1 MIPYHLHIQAGTT
14 FSREFV
20 YSNTDGTLPSLTGY
34 TAKFQVR
41 PTYSS
46 AILTLETTPTIDV
59 PTATVSL
66 NLTAAQTATLTTG
79 FVYAIELSNL
89 TNTFRLSD
97 GQLVVSPE
105 VVR

>member
-14 FSREFV
+14 FALEFV
-20 YSNTDGTLPSLTGY
+20 YSNTDGTVPSLTGY

-46 AILTLETTPTIDV
+46 ATLTLETTPTIDV

-66 NLTAAQTATLTTG
+66 NLTPVQTALLTNG
-79 FVYAIELSNL
+79 FVYAIELSNQ
-89 TNTFRLSD
+89 TNTFRLVE